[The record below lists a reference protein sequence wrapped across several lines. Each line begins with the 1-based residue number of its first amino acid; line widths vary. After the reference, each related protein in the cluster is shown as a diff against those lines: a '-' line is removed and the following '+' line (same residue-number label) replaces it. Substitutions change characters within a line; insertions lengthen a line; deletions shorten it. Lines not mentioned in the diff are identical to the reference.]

1 MKKMINNND
10 ITLETALILIKE
22 MAEEN
27 ETLSQENKALTQENK
42 ALNQKVED
50 LTSQLD
56 WLKRQIFGQKSERF
70 VPKPDMQQD
79 DLFGFSEDDIEDA
92 DKGESLIPAHTRT
105 SRKKKSSKLSFG
117 DSVLVVEE
125 IVDIDDKFKVCP
137 ITGEPLEIIGYDT
150 KEQLL
155 VMPGKFM
162 KLIIK
167 RPKYALKTDGNVK
180 ILQAKAKPE
189 LIRGSKFHV
198 SFLAHLCVQKF
209 VFHMPLNRII
219 EELRNKD
226 ITVSSQALSNL
237 VINIGE
243 KITPL
248 FELMKQELFKQKYI
262 FTDDTGSKM
271 LERGSPKAK
280 STFVWTYTGGE
291 LGKPQYM
298 IYLHTLGRGQDIPA
312 KHLANFKGTITAD
325 AFGGYEK
332 LDSDPESG
340 IEWSACWDHARRNFE
355 PYATSSKI
363 CRFMLD
369 AICELSINER
379 ECWLT
384 DSKGRLD
391 IRKEVQTPI
400 VEAMFE
406 ELEVIKKSENHTPN
420 SKITKAINYM
430 LKRKEVFCRFL
441 TNPMLRIENNTAERT
456 ARKIVMGR
464 NAWMFFGSESGAE
477 AGCKIMSL
485 MQTCR
490 NLDIKPEEYL
500 LDIFNELATMEE
512 FTEKNLRPLLPDVW
526 QKKQSK
532 IKK

>member
-1 MKKMINNND
+1 MKKVKNINNM
-10 ITLETALILIKE
+10 TLETAVLLLEKRT
-22 MAEEN
+22 AEN
-27 ETLSQENKALTQENK
+27 ETLTKQVEELTG
-42 ALNQKVED
+42 
-50 LTSQLD
+50 QLE

-79 DLFGFSEDDIEDA
+79 DLFGFSEDATTDTNNDT
-92 DKGESLIPAHTRT
+92 DKAKALIPAHTRT
-105 SRKKKSSKLSFG
+105 IQKKKSSKLTFG
-117 DSVLVVEE
+117 ENVPVAEE
-125 IVDIDDKFKVCP
+125 IIDIDEKLKVCP
-137 ITGEPLEIIGYDT
+137 VTGKKLKIIGYDT

-155 VMPGKFM
+155 VVPGKFM
-162 KLIIK
+162 KLIIR
-167 RPKYALKTDGNVK
+167 RPKYALYKGDEVK

-198 SFLAHLCVQKF
+198 SFLVHLCVQKF

-219 EELRNKD
+219 EELKNKD

-237 VINIGE
+237 VINISN

-248 FELMKQELFKQKYI
+248 YDLMKKELFKQKYI
-262 FTDDTGSKM
+262 FTDDTGAKM
-271 LERGSPKAK
+271 LERGSPKAR

-291 LGKPQYM
+291 VGKPQYM
-298 IYLHTLGRGQDIPA
+298 IYLHTLGRGHDIPA
-312 KHLANFKGTITAD
+312 KHLADFKGTITAD

-355 PYATSSKI
+355 PYATSTKI
-363 CRFMLD
+363 SRFMLD
-369 AICELSINER
+369 AIRELSMNER
-379 ECWLT
+379 KCWLT

-391 IRKEVQTPI
+391 IRREVQTPI
-400 VEAMFE
+400 VEAIFE
-406 ELEVIKKSENHTPN
+406 ELERVKRSREFTPK
-420 SKITKAINYM
+420 SKIMKAVNYM
-430 LKRKEVFCRFL
+430 LKRKEAFCRFL
-441 TNPMLRIENNTAERT
+441 TDPMLRIENNTAERT
-456 ARKIVMGR
+456 ARKVVMGR
-464 NAWMFFGSESGAE
+464 NAWMFYGSENGAE

-500 LDIFNELATMEE
+500 LDVFNKLAEMKNL
-512 FTEKNLRPLLPDVW
+512 TEKNLRPLLPDVW